1 MTNWCWVWQYWF
13 VRSNTTALSGDG
25 CSSCANSGAACVK
38 IHHPKTKYIITCRQG
53 LSKFQRLLQ
62 MWQRKAALLGRNL
75 EDTSSE
81 ALTMQESVAPEAI
94 VYWCIKAVH
103 LKSGNS
109 ARTRPGFF
117 FLWTCVDMREPP
129 ICSTCLWGWTILF
142 VKEIKGSAT
151 KLQTSKIHLG
161 WNANWGTTC
170 LTMSRPSDDLRRT
183 DTLYIWVFPGVY

>member
-13 VRSNTTALSGDG
+13 VRSNTTALNGDG

-81 ALTMQESVAPEAI
+81 ALAMQESVAPEAI

-117 FLWTCVDMREPP
+117 FFVDLCQHARATNMFHLSVRLNHL
-129 ICSTCLWGWTILF
+129 ICERDKRFSHKTPDF
-142 VKEIKGSAT
+142 
-151 KLQTSKIHLG
+151 
-161 WNANWGTTC
+161 
-170 LTMSRPSDDLRRT
+170 
-183 DTLYIWVFPGVY
+183 